1 MVNKK
6 DKYSFLD
13 NPQRL
18 LVGGAV
24 VGVGGFFLYKL
35 GKKIFTGINK
45 RNTQAMADDSPEVR
59 QAMALR
65 SAINPSGSSWMKS
78 FDTTNKTAVFETAS
92 QIKKLDEVIN
102 DYQKLYNNDLLKD
115 LQNELST
122 SDYQKFLT
130 MVSSNPAKTG
140 GSAPVTFAQKSQ
152 LVVAKAEIFLRS
164 SPDASYHGAIYEIT
178 GNKNIIRKAK
188 VGEFLGYA
196 TGNQHFDEKNNVKF
210 IEVAYLI
217 KKDGIPDAMK
227 KYAGQTFRYWVS
239 SSANYVQIF
248 PFYKEM
254 FEKYPSTQDEV
265 SYKKPLTYYSGLTG
279 IMENPVVT
287 VKATLV
293 LNEKMQPVIKVQA
306 LTLLG
311 TYIMGLD
318 TGKVQYIKF
327 RTVDNTQRWVRAN
340 DVAIKNN
347 V

>member
-65 SAINPSGSSWMKS
+65 SAINPSGSWWMKS
-78 FDTTNKTAVFETAS
+78 FDTTNKTAVFETAKL
-92 QIKKLDEVIN
+92 IKNLDEVIN

-130 MVSSNPAKTG
+130 MVSSNPAKAG
-140 GSAPVTFAQKSQ
+140 GSAPVTFAQKNQ

-188 VGEFLGYA
+188 LGEFLGYA

-248 PFYKEM
+248 PYYKEM

-265 SYKKPLTYYSGLTG
+265 SYKKPLTYYSQLTG